1 MGRKCPTCGVQGTS
15 VGGGGAKKTEPV
27 ALRPRPAGTH
37 EEPTLASWASVP
49 RPDAASSRG
58 PVLPPASPTL
68 HRSPRPGLRG
78 FRGQQ
83 VLCSGTDTAR
93 QLLQVGTCPRCC
105 LGRPHAGRPFTP
117 AAKPTQVRDPQGL
130 SLSPLGNVVHTRTQG
145 FWEV

>member
-1 MGRKCPTCGVQGTS
+1 MPDLRSSGHICGRRWCQEDRA
-15 VGGGGAKKTEPV
+15 GGAPPTACRHPRRTGSRLLGLCP
-27 ALRPRPAGTH
+27 APRRSILPRP
-37 EEPTLASWASVP
+37 
-49 RPDAASSRG
+49 G
-58 PVLPPASPTL
+58 PPSCIPPTL

-93 QLLQVGTCPRCC
+93 QLLQVGTCLRCC